1 MISDGCCPNL
11 IILWVITTLDTLCYT
26 SSKTVHFV
34 LFDSDSSSSSMY
46 GLSLEF
52 TASHLMFILW
62 PQTGLRSPGDVTWQ
76 WQAITWTL
84 VTTLTLRRWGLY
96 HSYHFII
103 SYSECSKFNNVMW
116 CIAGNWYFRR
126 SWRILNSIKWQRLKM
141 NIMLTEWNRN
151 FISYTSA
158 TKKWCLKVHEM
169 LTCIHKNLDGQ
180 NRKYY
185 VPTKL
190 REVRNL

>member
-11 IILWVITTLDTLCYT
+11 IILWVIITLDTLCYT
-26 SSKTVHFV
+26 SYKTVHFV
-34 LFDSDSSSSSMY
+34 VFDSDSSSSSMY

-62 PQTGLRSPGDVTWQ
+62 PQTSLRSPGDVTWQ
-76 WQAITWTL
+76 WQAMTWTL

-141 NIMLTEWNRN
+141 NIMLTDKTENIMYQPN
-151 FISYTSA
+151 SGKLGIYKNYSCA
-158 TKKWCLKVHEM
+158 TASSPAIWQFGLGNIFQ
-169 LTCIHKNLDGQ
+169 L
-180 NRKYY
+180 
-185 VPTKL
+185 
-190 REVRNL
+190 